1 MKFHLER
8 LEGRNRFT
16 GHGPGYVEVNGE
28 RITTSVVVGESLLDR
43 AWAAST
49 VGLLTPESLAPLVG
63 HDPELVLLGTGTGF
77 RFPPR
82 PVFAPLADAGIGV
95 EVMDTPAACRTYNIL
110 LAEGRRVLAAVI
122 VD

>member
-28 RITTSVVVGESLLDR
+28 RITASVVVGESLLHR
-43 AWAAST
+43 QWGAST
-49 VGLLTPESLAPLVG
+49 VELLTAESLAPLAG
-63 HDPELVLLGTGTGF
+63 HDPELVLLGTGAVF
-77 RFPPR
+77 RFPPQA
-82 PVFAPLADAGIGV
+82 VFAPLAAAGIGV

>member
-8 LEGRNRFT
+8 LDGRNRFT

-28 RITTSVVVGESLLDR
+28 RITASVVVGESLLHR
-43 AWAAST
+43 QWGAST
-49 VGLLTPESLAPLVG
+49 VGLLTAESLAPLVG
-63 HDPELVLLGTGTGF
+63 HDPELVLLGTGAGF

-82 PVFAPLADAGIGV
+82 PVFGPLEEAGIGV

-122 VD
+122 VE